1 MQFANIDGHVI
12 HFQQIGA
19 AKSKPTLVFVNP
31 LGSDFRVW
39 RDIIVQLAGDF
50 AMLTY
55 DKRGHGLS
63 DRGGQMMVME
73 DHVWDLANLLDHV
86 GIQQAFVCGLSIGGM
101 IAQGLAVARPEMV
114 QGLILCDTGHKI
126 GTAKTW
132 QERIEAVEDEGPEA
146 VADAVI
152 ARWFTDEFKDAH
164 AAEVRGFRNMIARQD
179 TYGYIQ
185 SCNALAEADLTHV
198 APEIEAPTLL
208 LCGDQDE
215 VTSPALMHELQGMI
229 SGARLEL
236 IEGAAHVP
244 AIEKPHVM
252 ADFIRN
258 YAREM
263 VLETE

>member
-1 MQFANIDGHVI
+1 MQFANIDGHVL

-19 AKSKPTLVFVNP
+19 AKDKPTLVFVNP

-50 AMLTY
+50 SMVTY

-63 DRGGQMMVME
+63 DRGDRMMVIE
-73 DHVWDLANLLDHV
+73 DHVWDLANLLEHA
-86 GIQQAFVCGLSIGGM
+86 GIEKAFVCGLSIGGM
-101 IAQGLAVARPEMV
+101 IAQGLAVARPELV

-126 GTAKTW
+126 GTAETW
-132 QERIEAVEDEGPEA
+132 QERIEAVEEGGVES
-146 VADAVI
+146 VADAIV
-152 ARWFTDEFKDAH
+152 ARWFSDEFKESHGAD
-164 AAEVRGFRNMIARQD
+164 VRGFRNMVARQD
-179 TYGYIQ
+179 AYGYIQ

-208 LCGDQDE
+208 ICGDQDE
-215 VTSPALMHELQGMI
+215 VTSPVLMHELQGMI

-236 IEGAAHVP
+236 IEGTRHVP
-244 AIEKPHVM
+244 LVEKPHEV
-252 ADFIRN
+252 ADLIRN

-263 VLETE
+263 VLGTE